1 MKEVSDV
8 GVGIV
13 VVNVDDGVDPAAVAD
28 VGRPFFHVDLQ
39 NQNDNNFT
47 RLKKK
52 IKRCYAHTKTIH
64 TAFFIYTTKLFYQ
77 ENFLDGL
84 KMIIMFYYYYYYTT
98 YYYKILLQLY
108 IRNMVIYNYEK
119 KKNSTVRLRQHY
131 KASVKKFTPFFQGFS
146 IS

>member
-13 VVNVDDGVDPAAVAD
+13 VVNDDVGVDPAAVAD

-52 IKRCYAHTKTIH
+52 KLKDATLTQKRYTQLFSYTQPSYSTKKT
-64 TAFFIYTTKLFYQ
+64 F
-77 ENFLDGL
+77 
-84 KMIIMFYYYYYYTT
+84 
-98 YYYKILLQLY
+98 
-108 IRNMVIYNYEK
+108 
-119 KKNSTVRLRQHY
+119 
-131 KASVKKFTPFFQGFS
+131 
-146 IS
+146 

>member
-1 MKEVSDV
+1 MANRQVKEVSDV

-84 KMIIMFYYYYYYTT
+84 KMIIMFYYYYTT

-108 IRNMVIYNYEK
+108 IRNMVIYNYGK
-119 KKNSTVRLRQHY
+119 KKKEFNRQ
-131 KASVKKFTPFFQGFS
+131 AQAAL
-146 IS
+146 

>member
-119 KKNSTVRLRQHY
+119 KKRIQPSG
-131 KASVKKFTPFFQGFS
+131 SGS
-146 IS
+146 IIKPQ

>member
-1 MKEVSDV
+1 LFLFKFELFNKSTKSPKAKEANRQVKEVSDV

-52 IKRCYAHTKTIH
+52 
-64 TAFFIYTTKLFYQ
+64 
-77 ENFLDGL
+77 N
-84 KMIIMFYYYYYYTT
+84 
-98 YYYKILLQLY
+98 
-108 IRNMVIYNYEK
+108 
-119 KKNSTVRLRQHY
+119 
-131 KASVKKFTPFFQGFS
+131 
-146 IS
+146 

>member
-8 GVGIV
+8 GVGIVVV

-52 IKRCYAHTKTIH
+52 
-64 TAFFIYTTKLFYQ
+64 
-77 ENFLDGL
+77 N
-84 KMIIMFYYYYYYTT
+84 
-98 YYYKILLQLY
+98 
-108 IRNMVIYNYEK
+108 
-119 KKNSTVRLRQHY
+119 
-131 KASVKKFTPFFQGFS
+131 
-146 IS
+146 

>member
-13 VVNVDDGVDPAAVAD
+13 VVVVNDDVGVDPTAVAD

-52 IKRCYAHTKTIH
+52 LKDATLTQKRYTQLFSYTQPSYSTKKT
-64 TAFFIYTTKLFYQ
+64 F
-77 ENFLDGL
+77 
-84 KMIIMFYYYYYYTT
+84 
-98 YYYKILLQLY
+98 
-108 IRNMVIYNYEK
+108 
-119 KKNSTVRLRQHY
+119 
-131 KASVKKFTPFFQGFS
+131 
-146 IS
+146 

>member
-1 MKEVSDV
+1 MFLFKFELFNKRTKSPKAKEANRQVKEVSDV

-52 IKRCYAHTKTIH
+52 
-64 TAFFIYTTKLFYQ
+64 
-77 ENFLDGL
+77 N
-84 KMIIMFYYYYYYTT
+84 
-98 YYYKILLQLY
+98 
-108 IRNMVIYNYEK
+108 
-119 KKNSTVRLRQHY
+119 
-131 KASVKKFTPFFQGFS
+131 
-146 IS
+146 

>member
-1 MKEVSDV
+1 MFLFKFELFNKSTKSPKAKEANRQVKEVSDV

-52 IKRCYAHTKTIH
+52 KLKDATLTQKRYTQLFSYTQPSYSTKKT
-64 TAFFIYTTKLFYQ
+64 F
-77 ENFLDGL
+77 
-84 KMIIMFYYYYYYTT
+84 
-98 YYYKILLQLY
+98 
-108 IRNMVIYNYEK
+108 
-119 KKNSTVRLRQHY
+119 
-131 KASVKKFTPFFQGFS
+131 
-146 IS
+146 

>member
-1 MKEVSDV
+1 MFLFKFELFNKSTKSPKAKEANRQVKEVSDV

-52 IKRCYAHTKTIH
+52 
-64 TAFFIYTTKLFYQ
+64 
-77 ENFLDGL
+77 N
-84 KMIIMFYYYYYYTT
+84 
-98 YYYKILLQLY
+98 
-108 IRNMVIYNYEK
+108 
-119 KKNSTVRLRQHY
+119 
-131 KASVKKFTPFFQGFS
+131 
-146 IS
+146 